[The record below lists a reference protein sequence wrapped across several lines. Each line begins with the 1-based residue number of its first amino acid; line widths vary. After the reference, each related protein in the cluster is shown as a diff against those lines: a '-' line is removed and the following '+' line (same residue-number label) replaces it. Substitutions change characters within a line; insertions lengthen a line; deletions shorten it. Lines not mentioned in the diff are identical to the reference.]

1 MSQTLTMRRWHRFG
15 VDFLV
20 ATSDTG
26 ARVGWI
32 DLRSGEVVVERPML
46 EDSLRRAAQEYLRA
60 DVPEIVLP
68 VPRRAALD
76 AFDAYVTVTEGADDD
91 AEGGSVATRLERLVP
106 EGWLVLHD
114 VPVGRQGAVLDHLLI
129 GAGGVFT
136 IRVHA
141 HPGARVVMSRTSVE
155 VDGRPTHYLRDA
167 RLEQARVQQ
176 VLGAAA
182 GLHVEV
188 RPVVVLDA
196 DVPPVLAGDALP
208 DAALVLGRTD
218 VPRFFR
224 EVPPRLAATRV
235 EAIRAAAGR
244 RSTWTA

>member
-1 MSQTLTMRRWHRFG
+1 MSPTLTMRRWHRFG

-20 ATSDTG
+20 ATADTG
-26 ARVGWI
+26 ARVGWV

-46 EDSLRRAAQEYLRA
+46 EDSLRLAAQEYLRA
-60 DVPEIVLP
+60 DVHEIVLP

-76 AFDAYVTVTEGADDD
+76 AFDAYVTVPDDAADD
-91 AEGGSVATRLERLVP
+91 ASGSVAARLERLVA

-129 GAGGVFT
+129 GTGGVFA

-141 HPGARVVMSRTSVE
+141 HPDAHVVMSRTSVE
-155 VDGRPTHYLRDA
+155 VDGRPTSYLRDA

-188 RPVVVLDA
+188 RPVVVLDT

-218 VPRFFR
+218 VPQLFR